1 MTEKTSTTVLTIEG
15 MTCSSCV
22 GRVEKSLEKIPGVS
36 ASVNLATQSARVDFP
51 DSVTPQELIAQ
62 VTQIGY
68 QARLPEQE
76 HVHSP
81 SLLKARLIVAIV
93 LTVPIVL
100 ISMIPALQFDY
111 WQWVVLALTLPV
123 VLWSGWPFHRAT
135 FMNLR
140 HGTLTMDT
148 LISMGTLAALGWSLY
163 ALIFGH
169 AGKIGMQHSFALFS
183 WQTEPSQNIYLEV
196 AAGVTTFILLGRF
209 LEEKSQRQAGAALA
223 ALADLTPDTAVV
235 IHDSQEVTV
244 PIAQVKVGEL
254 CVVRPGERIPTDG
267 VIEQGSASINESA
280 FTGESVPVRRSV
292 GDAVI
297 GATTVVEGVLTL
309 RAMAVGNNTRVAQ
322 LADLVEQAQLKKSEI
337 QKLADRISS
346 VFVPIVIGIALATI
360 IGWVLVGQ
368 PLSAGFT
375 AAVAVLVIA
384 CPCALGLATPVALM
398 VGTGRAAQQGIIL
411 SGPAA
416 IEQSANITTVIVDK
430 TGTITT
436 ANMSVVNADCGGAEV
451 TSVLSMVAGVESG
464 SEHPIARAIV
474 DYASETTQPAPA
486 HDFEVTAGGGLSAVV
501 DEQRVFV
508 GSPAFIADNLIKISD
523 AQHTLINSAYLRG
536 HTVVMAGWSGTV
548 HAVFELADTIKPDS
562 SNAMDRFRA
571 LGYSVVLL
579 SGDNEAVARTVAS
592 QVGITEVIS
601 GASPEDKV
609 RTVTQYQQQGTVVM
623 IGDGINDAAALAQ
636 ADIGIAMGA
645 GADLAKAA
653 SDMTVIS
660 GSLNGAVDAVMIA
673 RRTLGIIRGNLFWAF
688 AYNVAAIPLAVVG
701 LLNPMLAGAAMAF
714 SSLFVVLNSLRLKN
728 YTPANI

>member
-1 MTEKTSTTVLTIEG
+1 MTEKTSTTVLSIEG

-22 GRVEKSLEKIPGVS
+22 ARVEKSLEKIPGVT

-51 DSVTPQELIAQ
+51 DSVTAQELIAQ

-76 HVHSP
+76 HIHTP

-100 ISMIPALQFDY
+100 VSMIPALQFDY

-169 AGKIGMQHSFALFS
+169 AGKIGMQHSFTLFS
-183 WQTEPSQNIYLEV
+183 WQTDPSQNIYLEV

-244 PIAQVKVGEL
+244 PIDQVKVGEL

-280 FTGESVPVRRSV
+280 LTGESVPVRRSV

-297 GATTVVEGVLTL
+297 GATTVLDGVLTL

-360 IGWVLVGQ
+360 IGWVLIGQ

-416 IEQSANITTVIVDK
+416 IEQSGNITTVIVDK

-436 ANMSVVNADCGGAEV
+436 GNMSVVSAEMEGADV
-451 TSVLSMVAGVESG
+451 PSVLSMAAGVESG

-474 DYASETTQPAPA
+474 DYASQSSQPAPA
-486 HDFEVTAGGGLSAVV
+486 KDFEVTAGGGLSAVV
-501 DEQRVFV
+501 DDHRVYV
-508 GSPAFIADNLIKISD
+508 GSPVFMTDNAIVISD
-523 AQHTLINSAYLRG
+523 AQLKPINSAYQRG
-536 HTVVMAGWSGTV
+536 HTAVMAGWKGTV

-562 SNAMDRFRA
+562 AHAMDRFRA
-571 LGYSVVLL
+571 LGYAIVLL

-609 RTVTQYQQQGTVVM
+609 RTVAQYQQHGTVVM

-645 GADLAKAA
+645 GTDLAKAA

>member
-1 MTEKTSTTVLTIEG
+1 MTEKTSTTVLSIEG

-22 GRVEKSLEKIPGVS
+22 ARVEKSLEKIPGVR

-51 DSVTPQELIAQ
+51 DTITAQELIAQ
-62 VTQIGY
+62 VAQIGY
-68 QARLPEQE
+68 QARLPDQE
-76 HVHSP
+76 HVHTP

-111 WQWVVLALTLPV
+111 WQWVVLVLTLPV

-183 WQTEPSQNIYLEV
+183 WQTDPSQNIYLEV

-235 IHDSQEVTV
+235 IRDGQEVTV
-244 PIAQVKVGEL
+244 PVAQVKVGEQ

-267 VIEQGSASINESA
+267 VIDKGYASINESA
-280 FTGESVPVRRSV
+280 LTGESVPVRRSV
-292 GDAVI
+292 GDAVM
-297 GATTVVEGVLTL
+297 GAATVVDGVVTL
-309 RAMAVGNNTRVAQ
+309 QATAVGNNTRVAQ
-322 LADLVEQAQLKKSEI
+322 LAELVEQAQLKKSEI

-346 VFVPIVIGIALATI
+346 VFVPIVIVIAVATI

-398 VGTGRAAQQGIIL
+398 VGTGRAARQGIIL

-436 ANMSVVNADCGGAEV
+436 GNMRVVSAEMEGADDK
-451 TSVLSMVAGVESG
+451 SVLSQVAGVESG
-464 SEHPIARAIV
+464 SEHPIARAIE
-474 DYASETTQPAPA
+474 DYATESTQPAPA

-501 DEQRVFV
+501 DEHRVFV
-508 GSPAFIADNLIKISD
+508 GSPAFMADNSIVLTD
-523 AQHTLINSAYLRG
+523 AQHKLINSAYQRG
-536 HTVVMAGWSGTV
+536 HTVVLAGWSGTV
-548 HAVFELADTIKPDS
+548 HAVFELADTSKPDS
-562 SNAMDRFRA
+562 SHAIDRFRA
-571 LGYSVVLL
+571 LGYAVVLL

-609 RTVTQYQQQGTVVM
+609 RTVAQYQQQGTVVM

-645 GADLAKAA
+645 GTDLAKAA

-688 AYNVAAIPLAVVG
+688 AYNVAAIPLAMVG

-728 YTPANI
+728 YSPANI